1 MWASPFLE
9 NKKKQR
15 EGTLLLGAC
24 FNAYITTSRTAACWR
39 ERFCIYAWSI
49 CFYYLQCIYLYL
61 YKGFCTL
68 KLFLENKKKGG
79 KNNWLL
85 FGLNYKLVLV
95 FSRSYIRPGTHLT
108 NYTPAP
114 IERWRSLVRHHLRT
128 SQFAPYIDLIKLFQC
143 NRDWPHLHMHF
154 RNIHW
159 YIRVSYFR

>member
-114 IERWRSLVRHHLRT
+114 IERWRSLVRK
-128 SQFAPYIDLIKLFQC
+128 APLT
-143 NRDWPHLHMHF
+143 
-154 RNIHW
+154 
-159 YIRVSYFR
+159 YFTICSLYRPNKTIPVQSRLATLAHAFPEYLLV